1 MTNDPKATL
10 EQQYKTLVT
19 RFKQLHN
26 GQDVLT
32 KLGHI
37 ATIGTSTTESKI
49 FSTLKT
55 LKPLLSGSDALTL
68 NAKLTSVETYLRDY
82 DEWLGQAN
90 VSLTPY
96 GLRQYIR
103 QGNLKRED
111 LIALARFLITR
122 KPDSIDDRGKL
133 ELTLSEL
140 CKDLEDQEQIKLLK
154 DLFPDFDELTYAATE
169 AISQLHSLISEIEG
183 LKDFPQL
190 IMGEYLVRVRRIKNH
205 FSATAWNPQLLL
217 VINELNH
224 SLDNTFHN
232 LFKAEKKFIINTS
245 QKLIDSGVNSIG
257 KLGES
262 GVLNVGAAAR
272 MAEKSDDILT
282 ENYQTNLQRL
292 QQLAQVGQWLRHA
305 IELVESRTA
314 KEHDQKE
321 QNSSKLNPTPSPTSN
336 PNPTPTPSPTPT
348 GSRPRPPLERD
359 SKLVPISTVLDY
371 ANMSALE
378 QQISDRME
386 DLSQILIQRPR
397 RTSAEVVQLKRT
409 TILLGGWE
417 VTALASLG
425 NLVAAAHKH
434 QYDLVRRAI
443 ALVSELQE
451 SAVVFTEGMSQ
462 KKSNYQYSVPA
473 TVYFLEQ
480 AQRCQGELETF
491 SQVARQKGD
500 TDSALNLLVT
510 RSKLQEACQK
520 MIGQLKTFGM
530 DIQ

>member
-1 MTNDPKATL
+1 MIFTLIMTSDPRATL
-10 EQQYKTLVT
+10 EQQYKALVT

-26 GQDVLT
+26 GQDILT

-37 ATIGTSTTESKI
+37 ATIGTNTTESKI
-49 FSTLKT
+49 FAALKA
-55 LKPLLSGSDALTL
+55 LKPLLSGNDALTL
-68 NAKLTSVETYLRDY
+68 NAKLTSVEGYLRDY
-82 DEWLGQAN
+82 DIWLQQAN
-90 VSLTPY
+90 TSLTPY

-122 KPDSIDDRGKL
+122 KPESIDDRGKL

-140 CKDLEDQEQIKLLK
+140 CKDLEEDEQIKLLT

-169 AISQLHSLISEIEG
+169 AINQLRSLINEIEN

-190 IMGEYLVRVRRIKNH
+190 IMGEYLARVRRIKNH
-205 FSATAWNPQLLL
+205 FSSTAWNPQLLL
-217 VINELNH
+217 VINELNQV
-224 SLDNTFHN
+224 LETTFQK
-232 LFKAEKKFIINTS
+232 LFKAEQKFIINTS
-245 QKLIDSGVNSIG
+245 QKLISSGVNSIG

-262 GVLNVGAAAR
+262 GVLNVEAAAR
-272 MAEKSDDILT
+272 MAEKCDGILT
-282 ENYQTNLQRL
+282 ENYQTNMQSL
-292 QQLAQVGQWLRHA
+292 QQLSQVGQWLRHA
-305 IELVESRTA
+305 MEVLESR
-314 KEHDQKE
+314 EVVE
-321 QNSSKLNPTPSPTSN
+321 QPIEPE
-336 PNPTPTPSPTPT
+336 PTPT

-359 SKLVPISTVLDY
+359 SKLAPISTVLDY
-371 ANMSALE
+371 ANITALE
-378 QQISDRME
+378 QQLSDRME

-417 VTALASLG
+417 VIALSSLG
-425 NLVAAAHKH
+425 NLVSASHKH
-434 QYDLVRRAI
+434 QYDLIRRAI
-443 ALVSELQE
+443 ALIAELQE

-462 KKSNYQYSVPA
+462 KKSSYQYSVPS

-480 AQRCQGELETF
+480 GQRCQGELETF
-491 SQVARQKGD
+491 SQVAREKGD

-510 RSKLQEACQK
+510 RSKLQDACQK
-520 MIGQLKTFGM
+520 MIGQFKAFGM

>member
-1 MTNDPKATL
+1 MTSDPKATL

-19 RFKQLHN
+19 RFKQLHC

-37 ATIGTSTTESKI
+37 ATVGTNTIESKI
-49 FSTLKT
+49 FGALKT
-55 LKPLLSGSDALTL
+55 LKPLLSSGDALTL
-68 NAKLTSVETYLRDY
+68 NAKLTAIEGYLRDY
-82 DEWLGQAN
+82 NGWLEQAN
-90 VSLTPY
+90 TSLTPY
-96 GLRQYIR
+96 GLRQYIT
-103 QGNLKRED
+103 QGNLKHDD

-140 CKDLEDQEQIKLLK
+140 CRNLDDMDQVKLLK

-169 AISQLHSLISEIEG
+169 AINQLHSLIGEIENI
-183 LKDFPQL
+183 KDFPQL
-190 IMGEYLVRVRRIKNH
+190 IIGEYSNRVRRIKNH
-205 FSATAWNPQLLL
+205 FSTTAWNPRLLL
-217 VINELNH
+217 VINELNQA
-224 SLDNTFHN
+224 LEEAFNR
-232 LFKAEKKFIINTS
+232 LFKAEKKFIINAS
-245 QKLIDSGVNSIG
+245 QRLINSGINSIG

-262 GVLNVGAAAR
+262 GVLNVEAAAR
-272 MAEKSDDILT
+272 MAEKCDDILT

-292 QQLAQVGQWLRHA
+292 QQLSQVGQWLRHA
-305 IELVESRTA
+305 MEVIENR
-314 KEHDQKE
+314 DQE
-321 QNSSKLNPTPSPTSN
+321 E
-336 PNPTPTPSPTPT
+336 TPTAIEEQTQPKA
-348 GSRPRPPLERD
+348 RPPAERD
-359 SKLVPISTVLDY
+359 SKLAPISTVLDY

-386 DLSQILIQRPR
+386 DLAQILVQRPR
-397 RTSAEVVQLKRT
+397 RASAEVVQLKRT
-409 TILLGGWE
+409 TLLLGGWE

-425 NLVAAAHKH
+425 NLVASAHKH
-434 QYDLVRRAI
+434 QYDLIRRAI
-443 ALVSELQE
+443 ALIAELQE

-462 KKSNYQYSVPA
+462 KKSSYQYSVPA

-520 MIGQLKTFGM
+520 MIGQFKAFGM

>member
-49 FSTLKT
+49 FSALKT

-68 NAKLTSVETYLRDY
+68 NAKLTSVEGYLRDY

-140 CKDLEDQEQIKLLK
+140 CKDLEDYEQIKLLR

-169 AISQLHSLISEIEG
+169 AINQLRSLISEIEG

-190 IMGEYLVRVRRIKNH
+190 ITGEYLIRIRRIKNH

-224 SLDNTFHN
+224 TLDNTFHS
-232 LFKAEKKFIINTS
+232 LFKVEKKFIINTS
-245 QKLIDSGVNSIG
+245 QKLIDSGINSIG

-272 MAEKSDDILT
+272 MAEKADDILT
-282 ENYQTNLQRL
+282 ENYQTNLQQL

-305 IELVESRTA
+305 IELVESRIA
-314 KEHDQKE
+314 KEQDQRE
-321 QNSSKLNPTPSPTSN
+321 QNSSNPN
-336 PNPTPTPSPTPT
+336 PNPTPNPTPT

-359 SKLVPISTVLDY
+359 SKLAPISTVLDY

-386 DLSQILIQRPR
+386 DLSQILLQRPR

-409 TILLGGWE
+409 T
-417 VTALASLG
+417 
-425 NLVAAAHKH
+425 
-434 QYDLVRRAI
+434 
-443 ALVSELQE
+443 
-451 SAVVFTEGMSQ
+451 
-462 KKSNYQYSVPA
+462 
-473 TVYFLEQ
+473 
-480 AQRCQGELETF
+480 
-491 SQVARQKGD
+491 
-500 TDSALNLLVT
+500 
-510 RSKLQEACQK
+510 
-520 MIGQLKTFGM
+520 
-530 DIQ
+530 